1 LIMRTLF
8 VVVLAVVLLGL
19 AAWIVIGALHR

>member
-8 VVVLAVVLLGL
+8 VAVLSVVLLGL